1 MEKNNLKMKDSYIYK
16 NISIGIHAIIP
27 ILFVLNKYAFAIA
40 IILNLFI
47 YCLHYKNKSNLFV
60 VILLNSFIYSSLSL
74 FGLKL
79 YDWIIVIYFIFLLIK
94 KHGKFFFNL
103 RMIVLLITSVIVFL
117 FHSIKSPQILEMV
130 RYIISIILVFNVI
143 NLEFNFDE
151 IDNDIIHI
159 TLANMYNAIVVY
171 ILIGLGRVQNISTSI
186 ISTSTYIYKGE
197 VRLNGFFTDP
207 NKYMLYCL
215 CLIFI
220 AEIFISNKNKKNIII
235 LLAMISAVISMSRTS
250 LICFGVYFIIK
261 IFKVLRKKSFVL
273 YYIGIG
279 LSLIIA
285 IILILNPEII
295 NNLVENVFVN
305 TAKLLGRQNTLKVN
319 TSVENDNR
327 VKIWTMAIQYIKNKP
342 LIGYGWLANEYLLP
356 YPTHNTILSLMLD
369 GGIFMLIAYL
379 YAFIPLFRNKRL
391 DVVVPYILIPLFLLD
406 LGNYR
411 LWYLLLGLIIKK
423 GKNI

>member
-1 MEKNNLKMKDSYIYK
+1 MKMKDSYIYK
-16 NISIGIHAIIP
+16 SISIGIRAIIP
-27 ILFVLNKYAFAIA
+27 VLFVLNKYAFAIA

-60 VILLNSFIYSSLSL
+60 VIILNSFIYSCLSL

-94 KHGKFFFNL
+94 KHGKFSFNP
-103 RMIVLLITSVIVFL
+103 RMIILLITSVIVFL

-261 IFKVLRKKSFVL
+261 IFKVLRKKSFAL
-273 YYIGIG
+273 FYIGIG

-285 IILILNPEII
+285 IILILNPGII
-295 NNLVENVFVN
+295 NNLVENIFVN

-327 VKIWTMAIQYIKNKP
+327 VRIWTMAIQYIKNKP
-342 LIGYGWLANEYLLP
+342 FIGYGWLANEYLLP

-369 GGIFMLIAYL
+369 GGILMLIAYL

>member
-16 NISIGIHAIIP
+16 SISIGIRAIIP
-27 ILFVLNKYAFAIA
+27 ALFVLNKYAFAIA

-60 VILLNSFIYSSLSL
+60 VIILNSFIYSCLSL

-94 KHGKFFFNL
+94 KHGKFSFNP
-103 RMIVLLITSVIVFL
+103 RMIILLITSVIVFL

-207 NKYMLYCL
+207 NKYMLYCM

-261 IFKVLRKKSFVL
+261 IFKVLRKKSFAL
-273 YYIGIG
+273 FYIGIG

-285 IILILNPEII
+285 IILILNPGII
-295 NNLVENVFVN
+295 NNLVENIFVN

-327 VKIWTMAIQYIKNKP
+327 VRIWTMAIQYIKNKP
-342 LIGYGWLANEYLLP
+342 FIGYGWLANEYLLP

-369 GGIFMLIAYL
+369 GGILMLIAYL

>member
-1 MEKNNLKMKDSYIYK
+1 MKDSYIYK
-16 NISIGIHAIIP
+16 SISIGIRAIIP
-27 ILFVLNKYAFAIA
+27 VLFVLNKYAFAIA

-60 VILLNSFIYSSLSL
+60 VIILNSFIYSCLSL

-94 KHGKFFFNL
+94 KHGKFSFNP
-103 RMIVLLITSVIVFL
+103 RMIILLITSVIVFL

-261 IFKVLRKKSFVL
+261 IFKVLRKKSFAL
-273 YYIGIG
+273 FYIGIG

-285 IILILNPEII
+285 IILILNPGII
-295 NNLVENVFVN
+295 NNLVENIFVN

-327 VKIWTMAIQYIKNKP
+327 VRIWTMAIQYIKNKP
-342 LIGYGWLANEYLLP
+342 FIGYGWLANEYLLP

-369 GGIFMLIAYL
+369 GGILMLIAYL

>member
-16 NISIGIHAIIP
+16 SISIGIRAIIP
-27 ILFVLNKYAFAIA
+27 VLFVLNKYAFAIA

-60 VILLNSFIYSSLSL
+60 VIILNSFIYSCLSL

-94 KHGKFFFNL
+94 KHGKFSFNP
-103 RMIVLLITSVIVFL
+103 RMIILLITSVIVFL

-261 IFKVLRKKSFVL
+261 IFKVLRKKSFAL
-273 YYIGIG
+273 FYIGIG

-285 IILILNPEII
+285 IILILNPGII
-295 NNLVENVFVN
+295 NNLVENIFVN

-327 VKIWTMAIQYIKNKP
+327 VRIWTMAIQYIKNKP
-342 LIGYGWLANEYLLP
+342 FIGYGWLANEYLLP

-369 GGIFMLIAYL
+369 GGILMLIAYL

>member
-1 MEKNNLKMKDSYIYK
+1 
-16 NISIGIHAIIP
+16 
-27 ILFVLNKYAFAIA
+27 
-40 IILNLFI
+40 
-47 YCLHYKNKSNLFV
+47 
-60 VILLNSFIYSSLSL
+60 
-74 FGLKL
+74 
-79 YDWIIVIYFIFLLIK
+79 
-94 KHGKFFFNL
+94 
-103 RMIVLLITSVIVFL
+103 
-117 FHSIKSPQILEMV
+117 MV

-207 NKYMLYCL
+207 NKYMLYCM

-261 IFKVLRKKSFVL
+261 IFKVLRKKSFAL
-273 YYIGIG
+273 FYIGIG

-285 IILILNPEII
+285 IILILNPGII
-295 NNLVENVFVN
+295 NNLVENIFVN

-327 VKIWTMAIQYIKNKP
+327 VRIWTMAIQYIKNKP
-342 LIGYGWLANEYLLP
+342 FIGYGWLANEYLLP

-369 GGIFMLIAYL
+369 GGILMLIAYL

>member
-16 NISIGIHAIIP
+16 SISIGIRAIIP
-27 ILFVLNKYAFAIA
+27 VLFVLNKYAFAIA

-60 VILLNSFIYSSLSL
+60 VIILNSFIYSCLSL

-94 KHGKFFFNL
+94 KHGKFSFNP
-103 RMIVLLITSVIVFL
+103 RMIILLITSVIVFL

-261 IFKVLRKKSFVL
+261 IFKVLRKKSFAL
-273 YYIGIG
+273 FYIGIG

-285 IILILNPEII
+285 IILILNPGII
-295 NNLVENVFVN
+295 NNLVENIFVN

-327 VKIWTMAIQYIKNKP
+327 VRIWTMAIQYIKNKP
-342 LIGYGWLANEYLLP
+342 FIGYGGLANEYLLP

-369 GGIFMLIAYL
+369 GGILMLIAYL

>member
-1 MEKNNLKMKDSYIYK
+1 M
-16 NISIGIHAIIP
+16 
-27 ILFVLNKYAFAIA
+27 NKYAFAIA

-60 VILLNSFIYSSLSL
+60 VIILNSFIYSCLSL

-94 KHGKFFFNL
+94 KHGEFSFNP
-103 RMIVLLITSVIVFL
+103 RMIILLITSVIVFL

-261 IFKVLRKKSFVL
+261 IFKVLRKKSFAL
-273 YYIGIG
+273 FYIGIG

-285 IILILNPEII
+285 IILILNPGII
-295 NNLVENVFVN
+295 NNLVENIFVN

-327 VKIWTMAIQYIKNKP
+327 VRIWTMAIQYIKNKP
-342 LIGYGWLANEYLLP
+342 FIGYGWLANEYLLP
-356 YPTHNTILSLMLD
+356 YPTHNTIL
-369 GGIFMLIAYL
+369 
-379 YAFIPLFRNKRL
+379 
-391 DVVVPYILIPLFLLD
+391 
-406 LGNYR
+406 
-411 LWYLLLGLIIKK
+411 
-423 GKNI
+423 